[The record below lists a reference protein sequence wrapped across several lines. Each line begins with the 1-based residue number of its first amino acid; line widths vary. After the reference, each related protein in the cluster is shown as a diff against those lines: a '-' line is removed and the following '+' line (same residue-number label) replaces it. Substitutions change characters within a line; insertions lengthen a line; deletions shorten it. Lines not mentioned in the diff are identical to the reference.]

1 MEQEFNIVLITD
13 KKDPEKKIKGIKGID
28 KQGTLET
35 FSLEDAIDARQ
46 FSRFDKSLNP
56 ISLAKNFWNLIT
68 NPSNYL
74 FYSVPEKQFEQLKN
88 APGDLKKY
96 EATDQVKS
104 LIKELAPMFD
114 ESKINWK
121 ALEKWG
127 ITKND
132 LEQNKSLPDLLKGN
146 GSKELMNVK
155 IEIDGVK
162 FSGQARVFLDQNKE
176 EIGFKLKTKID
187 TPYIANFHGE
197 KFTREDNANLE
208 KTGNLGRIAMLQLG
222 DKVEPCFV
230 SLDRIT
236 NRPTYM
242 RVSSLKRKE
251 SHRGAPITDE
261 AWQSLLAGRA
271 VYLTGMKQ
279 KDGTLVDGLV
289 QANAEFKG
297 IVGVRSRQQQQNMK
311 QNSQGNNIPTTFGGQ
326 VLSPMQHEI
335 LTSGGTIL
343 VYNVACKDEKTRDA
357 FFKKNEKG
365 KVKFYDA
372 NDPANSKLFE
382 DVIRSEAAYKQ
393 KHNITDDSQNKQQE
407 SSKKGQRI

>member
-1 MEQEFNIVLITD
+1 MEQEFNIVLVVD
-13 KKDPEKKIKGIKGID
+13 KKDPEKRIKGIKGID

-35 FSLEDAIDARQ
+35 FSLEDAIDPRQ
-46 FSRFDKSLNP
+46 FSRFDKTLNP

-74 FYSVPEKQFEQLKN
+74 FYNVPEKQFEQLKN
-88 APGDLKKY
+88 APGDLKKF
-96 EATDQVKS
+96 EANDQVKT
-104 LIKELAPMFD
+104 LVKELAPMFD

-127 ITKND
+127 ITQND
-132 LEQNKSLPDLLKGN
+132 LVQNKSLPDMLKGN
-146 GSKELMNVK
+146 GSKELMDVK

-176 EIGFKLKTKID
+176 EIGFKLKSKID
-187 TPYIANFHGE
+187 TPYLTNFHGE

-230 SLDRIT
+230 SLDRLT
-236 NRPTYM
+236 NRATYM

-251 SHRGAPITDE
+251 THRGAPITEE
-261 AWQSLLAGRA
+261 AWQSILAGRA

-297 IVGVRSRQQQQNMK
+297 IAGVRSRQQQQNMK
-311 QNSQGNNIPTTFGGQ
+311 QNSQGNVSRTYRGQ
-326 VLSPMQHEI
+326 ELSDMKYEI
-335 LTSGGTIL
+335 LSSGGAIL
-343 VYNVACKDEKTRDA
+343 LYNLECKDGKSRDV
-357 FFKKNEKG
+357 FLKKNAKG
-365 KVKFYDA
+365 MVKLYDA

-382 DVIRSEAAYKQ
+382 EVIRCETAYKQ
-393 KHNITDDSQNKQQE
+393 KNNITDDSQNKQQE

>member
-1 MEQEFNIVLITD
+1 MEQEFNIVLVVD

-35 FSLEDAIDARQ
+35 FSLEDAIDPRQ
-46 FSRFDKSLNP
+46 FSRFDKTLNP

-74 FYSVPEKQFEQLKN
+74 FYNVPEKQFEQLKN
-88 APGDLKKY
+88 APGDLKKF
-96 EATDQVKS
+96 EANDQVKT
-104 LIKELAPMFD
+104 LVKELAPMFD

-127 ITKND
+127 ITQND
-132 LEQNKSLPDLLKGN
+132 LVQNKSLPDMLKGN
-146 GSKELMNVK
+146 GSKELMDVK

-176 EIGFKLKTKID
+176 EIGFKLRTKID

-230 SLDRIT
+230 SLDRLT
-236 NRPTYM
+236 NRATYM

-251 SHRGAPITDE
+251 THRGAPITEE
-261 AWQSLLAGRA
+261 AWQSILAGRA

-297 IVGVRSRQQQQNMK
+297 IAGVRSRQQQQNMK
-311 QNSQGNNIPTTFGGQ
+311 QNSQGNVSRTYRGQ
-326 VLSPMQHEI
+326 ELSDMKYEI
-335 LTSGGTIL
+335 LSSGGAIL
-343 VYNVACKDEKTRDA
+343 LYNLECKDGKSRDV
-357 FFKKNEKG
+357 FLKKNAKG
-365 KVKFYDA
+365 MVKLYDA

-382 DVIRSEAAYKQ
+382 EVIRCETAYKQ
-393 KHNITDDSQNKQQE
+393 KNNITDDSQNKQQE

>member
-1 MEQEFNIVLITD
+1 MEQEFNIVLVMD
-13 KKDPEKKIKGIKGID
+13 KNDPEKKLKGIKGID

-35 FSLEDAIDARQ
+35 FSLEDAIDPRQ
-46 FSRFDKSLNP
+46 FSRFDKTLNP

-68 NPSNYL
+68 NPSSYL

-88 APGDLKKY
+88 APGDLKKF
-96 EATDQVKS
+96 EANDQVKS
-104 LIKELAPMFD
+104 LIKELAPAFD
-114 ESKINWK
+114 ESKINWE

-127 ITKND
+127 ITKDD
-132 LEQNKSLPDLLKGN
+132 LVQNKSLPDMLKGN
-146 GSKELMNVK
+146 GSKELMDVK

-176 EIGFKLKTKID
+176 EIGFKLRTKID

-230 SLDRIT
+230 SLDRLT
-236 NRPTYM
+236 NRATYM

-251 SHRGAPITDE
+251 THRGAPITDE

-297 IVGVRSRQQQQNMK
+297 IAGVRSRQQQQNMK
-311 QNSQGNNIPTTFGGQ
+311 QNSQGNVSRTYRGQ
-326 VLSPMQHEI
+326 ELSDMKYEI
-335 LTSGGTIL
+335 LSSGGAIL
-343 VYNVACKDEKTRDA
+343 LYNLECKDGKSRDV
-357 FFKKNEKG
+357 FLKKNAKG
-365 KVKFYDA
+365 MVKLYDA

-382 DVIRSEAAYKQ
+382 EVIRCETAYKQ
-393 KHNITDDSQNKQQE
+393 KNNITDDSQNKQQE
-407 SSKKGQRI
+407 SSKKGRKI

>member
-1 MEQEFNIVLITD
+1 MEQEFNIVLVVD

-35 FSLEDAIDARQ
+35 FSLEDAIDPRQ
-46 FSRFDKSLNP
+46 FSRFDKTLNP

-74 FYSVPEKQFEQLKN
+74 FYNVPEKQFEQLKN
-88 APGDLKKY
+88 APGDLKKF
-96 EATDQVKS
+96 EANDQVKT
-104 LIKELAPMFD
+104 LVKELAPMFD

-127 ITKND
+127 ITQND
-132 LEQNKSLPDLLKGN
+132 LVQNKSLPDMLKGN
-146 GSKELMNVK
+146 GSKELMNIK

-162 FSGQARVFLDQNKE
+162 FSGQARVFFDQGKE
-176 EIGFKLKTKID
+176 EIGFKLRSKID
-187 TPYIANFHGE
+187 TPYLTNFHGE

-230 SLDRIT
+230 SLDILP
-236 NRPTYM
+236 NRATYM

-251 SHRGAPITDE
+251 NHRGAPITEE
-261 AWQSLLAGRA
+261 AWQSILAGRA

-297 IVGVRSRQQQQNMK
+297 IAGVRSRQQQQNMK
-311 QNSQGNNIPTTFGGQ
+311 QNSQGNVSRTYRGQ
-326 VLSPMQHEI
+326 ELSDMKYEI
-335 LTSGGTIL
+335 LSSGGAIL
-343 VYNVACKDEKTRDA
+343 LYNLECKDGKSRDV
-357 FFKKNEKG
+357 FLKKNAKG
-365 KVKFYDA
+365 MVKLYDA

-382 DVIRSEAAYKQ
+382 EVIRCETAYKQ
-393 KHNITDDSQNKQQE
+393 KNNITDDSQNKQQE

>member
-1 MEQEFNIVLITD
+1 MEQEFNIVLVTD
-13 KKDPEKKIKGIKGID
+13 KNDPEKKLKGIKGID

-35 FSLEDAIDARQ
+35 FSLEDAIDPRQ

-96 EATDQVKS
+96 EANDQVKS
-104 LIKELAPMFD
+104 LIKELAPMLD

-127 ITKND
+127 ITKDD
-132 LEQNKSLPDLLKGN
+132 LVQNKSLPDMLKGN
-146 GSKELMNVK
+146 GSKELMNVN

-162 FSGQARVFLDQNKE
+162 FSGQARVFLDQNKD
-176 EIGFKLKTKID
+176 EIGFKLRTKID
-187 TPYIANFHGE
+187 IPYITNFHGE
-197 KFTREDNANLE
+197 KFTREDNANLK

-230 SLDRIT
+230 SLDRLT
-236 NRPTYM
+236 NRATYM

-251 SHRGAPITDE
+251 NHRGAPISDE
-261 AWQSLLAGRA
+261 AWQSILAGRA

-279 KDGTLVDGLV
+279 KDGTFVDGYV

-297 IVGVRSRQQQQNMK
+297 IAVVRSRQQQQ
-311 QNSQGNNIPTTFGGQ
+311 TTQQSYVPKKFRDQ
-326 VLSPMQHEI
+326 TLSDMQHEI
-335 LTSGGTIL
+335 LSTGGTIIL
-343 VYNVACKDEKTRDA
+343 YNLNCSDGKKRDIFYKLNA
-357 FFKKNEKG
+357 QG
-365 KVKFYDA
+365 IVKLYDA
-372 NDPANSKLFE
+372 NHPANRKLFE
-382 DVIRSEAAYKQ
+382 EVIRCEAAYKQ
-393 KHNITDDSQNKQQE
+393 KHGIANDSPNKQQE
-407 SSKKGQRI
+407 SSKKGRKI